1 LAQALD
7 DYDEGRIKKK
17 HLFLSEA
24 CTPAPDAKRYAKFL
38 ADKQDDVELKGE
50 VFESFWLRWHLF

>member
-1 LAQALD
+1 
-7 DYDEGRIKKK
+7 
-17 HLFLSEA
+17 LSEA